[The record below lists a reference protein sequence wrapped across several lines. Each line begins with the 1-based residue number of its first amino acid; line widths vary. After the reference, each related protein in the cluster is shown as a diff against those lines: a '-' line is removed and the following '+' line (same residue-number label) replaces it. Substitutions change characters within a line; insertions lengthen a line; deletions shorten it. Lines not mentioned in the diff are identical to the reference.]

1 VDRSD
6 VENPDHATMATVPN
20 ADLAVKVV
28 AAPAVIAES
37 TVSIFINEETLPVKQ
52 AAFFF
57 CHQRSFSRV
66 RIERT
71 GVLQDPAAGFSNTS
85 SLPLFQALFFCN
97 DTAIHNTSVFRTL
110 RYRC

>member
-1 VDRSD
+1 
-6 VENPDHATMATVPN
+6 MATVPN

-57 CHQRSFSRV
+57 FATR
-66 RIERT
+66 
-71 GVLQDPAAGFSNTS
+71 D
-85 SLPLFQALFFCN
+85 LFLALE
-97 DTAIHNTSVFRTL
+97 
-110 RYRC
+110 